1 MPIGKTVIK
10 LNQIFVLSTIAIGVV
25 SVHTFNL
32 SHPVLA
38 TEQEEQKKCP
48 AGSLRANRV
57 VNTYAECNI
66 DPKNSNDD
74 LMGTV
79 TTIINVIVGL
89 VGIIAVIV
97 IVVGGMCFCTKN
109 HHKLPRFAVIP
120 NALLVI

>member
-48 AGSLRANRV
+48 AGSLRANQV
-57 VNTYAECNI
+57 VNTYAE
-66 DPKNSNDD
+66 
-74 LMGTV
+74 
-79 TTIINVIVGL
+79 
-89 VGIIAVIV
+89 
-97 IVVGGMCFCTKN
+97 
-109 HHKLPRFAVIP
+109 
-120 NALLVI
+120 